1 MYAAQNIMYTY
12 VLPINEEVT
21 DAVAKLTVNEDIN
34 SVKVHVIEENKDPLL
49 NKMLL
54 LLEGLQEVHQAT
66 KVMEVLIGI
75 NILAPDTVLAEVLT
89 IVELGAVVLLLIPLA
104 LADKI
109 PDIAILE
116 MRVVP
121 IFTSWDSGNLEVPS
135 IYISR

>member
-121 IFTSWDSGNLEVPS
+121 IFTS
-135 IYISR
+135 